1 MNPNAISYNRAHD
14 DARRQ
19 LRRHERDLQWAK
31 DRRRQQE
38 RELAEARALLAANWP
53 ALIWTQ
59 LVVAGVLLVAVAAMV
74 WGVLNSGLLAG
85 AGIVAAIGGAIVA
98 VIVLAGLAT
107 SLVKLHARRDAA
119 RQLVQVRD
127 ARLAHTQFHIEE
139 SLGSFI
145 DGHQVARATASR

>member
-1 MNPNAISYNRAHD
+1 MNPNTISYNRAHD

-38 RELAEARALLAANWP
+38 RELTEARALLAAHWP
-53 ALIWTQ
+53 TLVWTPTI
-59 LVVAGVLLVAVAAMV
+59 VAAVLLVADVAMI
-74 WGVLNSGLLAG
+74 WGVLNSGLLGGAGFVAVWAG
-85 AGIVAAIGGAIVA
+85 AAIAAV
-98 VIVLAGLAT
+98 VIAQLTV
-107 SLVKLHARRDAA
+107 SLVKLNARRRAA

-145 DGHQVARATASR
+145 DGHQVARATR